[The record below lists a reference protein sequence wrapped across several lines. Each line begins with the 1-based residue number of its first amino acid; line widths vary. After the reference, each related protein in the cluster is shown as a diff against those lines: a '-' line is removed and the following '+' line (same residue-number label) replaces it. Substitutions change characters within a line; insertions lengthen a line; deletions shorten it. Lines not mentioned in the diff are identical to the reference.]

1 MPSELSVTVK
11 NEEKKQTTKHLI
23 YENYSVHEEDPIV
36 KELIDQAV
44 KEFNSSVDAIK
55 IKISMEVK

>member
-11 NEEKKQTTKHLI
+11 NEEKRQTTNHLI
-23 YENYSVHEEDPIV
+23 YEPYAVHEEDPIV
-36 KELIDQAV
+36 KELIEQAV
-44 KEFNSSVDAIK
+44 KEFNATVDSIK

>member
-11 NEEKKQTTKHLI
+11 NEEKRQTTNHLI
-23 YENYSVHEEDPIV
+23 YENYTVNEEDPIV

-44 KEFNSSVDAIK
+44 KEFNASVDAIR

>member
-11 NEEKKQTTKHLI
+11 NEEKRQTTNHLI
-23 YENYSVHEEDPIV
+23 YEPYAVNEEDPIV

-44 KEFNSSVDAIK
+44 KEFNATVDSIK